1 VRRLKQ
7 CDEDIIPQ
15 RREREEELGREV
27 VDNCGAIL
35 APHRT
40 GEYCSAAQRRTR
52 PRPLRMEWN
61 GRRAAGGGL
70 PRSAPGRGRM
80 GAAALQQH
88 RAEKAE
94 QILYERT
101 PPDLGFGT
109 VLLDSVWNHQ
119 GMVAALL
126 SQHTEGTDG
135 IVFLALVWR
144 WSAAAIT
151 SSRSGRIG
159 GCVSISTSVWCV
171 WPPLSLVCRS
181 LSLTCGDLLALSTPS
196 VCNHIAIIRRWRP
209 PTVVGDSRLLVSR
222 WVMAGTGP

>member
-7 CDEDIIPQ
+7 CNRGYNSVKEGEEQ
-15 RREREEELGREV
+15 RGREV

-40 GEYCSAAQRRTR
+40 GECSTATDQATAFEN
-52 PRPLRMEWN
+52 EWN

-80 GAAALQQH
+80 EAAALQQH

-94 QILYERT
+94 QIQQILYERT

-119 GMVAALL
+119 GMVGALL
-126 SQHTEGTDG
+126 SQHTDG
-135 IVFLALVWR
+135 SCFWR

-159 GCVSISTSVWCV
+159 GCVSISTSVW
-171 WPPLSLVCRS
+171 PPPPPSPLPRLSLPLPHLRRP
-181 LSLTCGDLLALSTPS
+181 ARAANA
-196 VCNHIAIIRRWRP
+196 VCNHIAIICRWRP
-209 PTVVGDSRLLVSR
+209 PAVVGDSRLLVSR

>member
-1 VRRLKQ
+1 MRRLKQ

-40 GEYCSAAQRRTR
+40 GKCSTATDQATAF
-52 PRPLRMEWN
+52 EN

-80 GAAALQQH
+80 EAVLQQH

-94 QILYERT
+94 QILYSYYGAHATRFGIWVCWPAYGIFSASGHGRSIIVTAIRT
-101 PPDLGFGT
+101 PSCF
-109 VLLDSVWNHQ
+109 
-119 GMVAALL
+119 
-126 SQHTEGTDG
+126 
-135 IVFLALVWR
+135 WR

-171 WPPLSLVCRS
+171 WPPPLPRLSLP
-181 LSLTCGDLLALSTPS
+181 LSHLRRPAGAVHA

-209 PTVVGDSRLLVSR
+209 PTVVGDSR
-222 WVMAGTGP
+222 

>member
-40 GEYCSAAQRRTR
+40 GECSTAMDQVTAF
-52 PRPLRMEWN
+52 EN

-80 GAAALQQH
+80 EAAALQQH

-101 PPDLGFGT
+101 PRDLGFGFAGQRME
-109 VLLDSVWNHQ
+109 SSGHQ
-119 GMVAALL
+119 GMV
-126 SQHTEGTDG
+126 
-135 IVFLALVWR
+135 
-144 WSAAAIT
+144 
-151 SSRSGRIG
+151 
-159 GCVSISTSVWCV
+159 
-171 WPPLSLVCRS
+171 
-181 LSLTCGDLLALSTPS
+181 
-196 VCNHIAIIRRWRP
+196 
-209 PTVVGDSRLLVSR
+209 
-222 WVMAGTGP
+222 